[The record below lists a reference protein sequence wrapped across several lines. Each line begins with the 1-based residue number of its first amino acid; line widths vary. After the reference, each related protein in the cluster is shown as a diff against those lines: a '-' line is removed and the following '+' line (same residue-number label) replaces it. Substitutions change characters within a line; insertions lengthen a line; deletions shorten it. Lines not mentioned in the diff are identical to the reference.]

1 MRPVPAPML
10 KITAA
15 QRTMVEATLRR
26 RDLTPRLRE
35 RLEMVK
41 AAALGQDL
49 DEIAAWS
56 GRTRPTV
63 RRWLTTFHTDGLA
76 GLGDLSSAPPTPMQR
91 VPAGASLALPRF
103 IEVAVPPGAPPGTYQ
118 FFAALVK
125 PGGVSY
131 GVVSGAGL
139 AAFELEAFTVVP

>member
-1 MRPVPAPML
+1 MSTGPAPVL
-10 KITAA
+10 EVTAA
-15 QRTMVEATLRR
+15 QRTAVEAALRR
-26 RDLTPRLRE
+26 RDLTPRVRE

-76 GLGDLSSAPPTPMQR
+76 GLGDAPRQGR
-91 VPAGASLALPRF
+91 
-103 IEVAVPPGAPPGTYQ
+103 PPKADAAYL
-118 FFAALVK
+118 AALETAVDTA
-125 PGGVSY
+125 PRTFSQTN
-131 GVVSGAGL
+131 GARR
-139 AAFELEAFTVVP
+139 A